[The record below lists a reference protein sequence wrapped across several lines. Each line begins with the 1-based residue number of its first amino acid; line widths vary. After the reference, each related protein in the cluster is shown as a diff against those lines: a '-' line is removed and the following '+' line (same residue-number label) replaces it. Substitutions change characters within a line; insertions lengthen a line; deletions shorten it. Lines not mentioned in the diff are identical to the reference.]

1 MTIENGLTQLQVDVA
16 ELTDESVKLANS
28 VTSSLATI
36 DAVKGDIQNT
46 HDLVDSN
53 YQAMND
59 WQTKHGTVTFKNLQ
73 GQNKQVNTLSKLILD
88 SEKINPN
95 PHVMSKAQFDAL
107 RELRKQQYAGSGF
120 VEWGRHRDGGLE
132 VAINQGMY
140 DAQTTPNTIK
150 LGRRDSDGLGV
161 SKAAFP
167 LAVVGGVQHVI
178 EGVNE
183 PDSISNNIPFP
194 PAPDGTKTYNS
205 ATGVVTEHASAAQA
219 FEGLVENGDFRG
231 DISRWAN
238 GNSATQSVNNGVNT
252 VTNTTSGAG
261 YIQQTFDTPASVRV
275 EIVLSNVTDNPDFYY
290 RMTGGGGSAGIPLT
304 SGVNVFELNDVDTET
319 TPYFRIRP
327 SAVTSSTASINV
339 HSVSIRPITESVIT
353 SRKDL
358 VLLETWHEKIADK
371 DIVFP
376 LGNVQFEGVI
386 SEAGGVPVWPIDITF
401 GIPKSYS
408 AFGDWDSKT
417 EGRGARWSTISESE
431 RKHFID
437 NPDNNIYFDSKVGE
451 LIQVRYRIR
460 VIEGLG
466 EDWDYPVRFARNSS
480 KTGLT
485 DELSFRNNVF
495 SVKPKGMRENI
506 VQDLDK
512 DYPTDSGGL
521 VGFYTT
527 AEYRNNHVVGDA
539 GLYATATY
547 HSAPYSVAG
556 TSPYVLPIALV
567 QRMNQ
572 GAYHPSYNP
581 MGTKPITNDYGD
593 QRTSALWYNVFGTNK
608 DHVISTSAMFD
619 PRVFLSNSGHIGHP
633 YGFEGRSDQYKY
645 YDAIYAGQ
653 VEDLRLNAN
662 KLDVKQL
669 REDAIR
675 KAVAGEMR
683 GKGSVPFTI
692 VFPVTSSSSFSS
704 GSGLLRFETIG
715 SLKGLIPYTA
725 GNTAWSSGLT
735 TTSTTL
741 SGYFID
747 NTSGTISGCSTVVL
761 SETTGS
767 ENYAYDNGHSDFP
780 DFPAGSTGWLVMFIG
795 KDFTNEERSYVGF
808 PQPEFDSLPWVDI
821 IGDPERIAAT
831 FPDGVIGQWVPDLT
845 VGTKQWQL
853 NRKQVLRHRRT
864 RTTDNGSTWVD
875 FSWDLG
881 SNDPKN
887 TIYHFNSEDAVTLVT
902 YESPSNFTEPSS
914 NYAIVGNVGDV
925 YASQAHQVQYGNRLH
940 PSLVGKIGKRSG
952 GAYLQEFVS
961 VTKYSKYAPDGD
973 LGWTSVIGDEPLHAP
988 LSLDTPNDNSP
999 AVKALST
1006 VTEKDG
1012 LLYLQLHGAELK
1024 FKPRTIADMT
1034 VINAGS
1040 PTGAI
1045 TKGHVYLFQGFDNAL
1060 VNRPMVALVD
1070 HAGTTWN
1077 PSSYNGYTLNDLGEV
1092 MTNTGTKFTLIRSFD
1107 SHWGDDQVIPIV
1119 NGENV
1124 KIDLNGNTVKVFC
1137 HHTQIPL
1144 GIASN

>member
-1 MTIENGLTQLQVDVA
+1 MTIETGLTQLQIDVA

-46 HDLVDSN
+46 HDFVDSN

-120 VEWGRHRDGGLE
+120 VEWGKHRDGELE

-140 DAQTTPNTIK
+140 DAQTTPNAIK

-167 LAVVGGVQHVI
+167 LAAVGGVQHVI

-219 FEGLVENGDFRG
+219 FEGLVTNGDFRDG
-231 DISRWAN
+231 ANNWAPYN
-238 GNSATQSVNNGVNT
+238 ATLSVTDKVIT
-252 VTNTTSGAG
+252 VTSTTSGTGNVSQQASLTAG
-261 YIQQTFDTPASVRV
+261 VECIVRV
-275 EIVLSNVTDNPDFYY
+275 VARQGTNNGTSASLSFWNATDGHMQQVTLDSTEFKEYILRGTPTVDSVVIFYTGTGLGSEVIVSNV
-290 RMTGGGGSAGIPLT
+290 
-304 SGVNVFELNDVDTET
+304 
-319 TPYFRIRP
+319 
-327 SAVTSSTASINV
+327 
-339 HSVSIRPITESVIT
+339 SVMPVTESVIT

-358 VLLETWHEKIADK
+358 VFLETWHEKISDK

-376 LGNVQFEGVI
+376 LGNVQFISTI
-386 SEAGGVPVWPIDITF
+386 SESSGVPVWPIESTF

-408 AFGDWDSKT
+408 AFGEWDTVT
-417 EGRGARWSTISESE
+417 EGRGARWSTISDKE
-431 RKHFID
+431 RKKFVD
-437 NPDNNIYFDSKVGE
+437 NPENNIYYDSEADE
-451 LIQVRYRIR
+451 LIQVRYRVR
-460 VIEGLG
+460 VIEGQRNEWHRVQADDTTVINKFLG
-466 EDWDYPVRFARNSS
+466 HSS
-480 KTGLT
+480 
-485 DELSFRNNVF
+485 SNQQSV
-495 SVKPKGMRENI
+495 VKPRGARIE
-506 VQDLDK
+506 VLDLGSH
-512 DYPTDSGGL
+512 PEGGL
-521 VGFYTT
+521 GMYKTPFTVQSNPEAGIGAFFACKYDGSVVQGISS
-527 AEYRNNHVVGDA
+527 NNKC
-539 GLYATATY
+539 
-547 HSAPYSVAG
+547 YSI
-556 TSPYVLPIALV
+556 PIALV
-567 QRMNQ
+567 QRLNQ
-572 GAYHPSYNP
+572 GAYHPTYNP
-581 MGTKPITNDYGD
+581 MGCKTWAAVGVSLNLKWHSNGAVGLINSTAHCFEPEN
-593 QRTSALWYNVFGTNK
+593 LGTRP
-608 DHVISTSAMFD
+608 TPTA
-619 PRVFLSNSGHIGHP
+619 RSGYIGA
-633 YGFEGRSDQYKY
+633 EDADSGRSDQYKY

-662 KLDVKQL
+662 KLDVNQL
-669 REDAIR
+669 REESMR

-683 GKGSVPFTI
+683 GKGSVPFTSTFI
-692 VFPVTSSSSFSS
+692 SSKTVTGSSSGAIKIAYGDITGF
-704 GSGLLRFETIG
+704 GSVYEDRLDLEGNCFGQVVEDATGKVHDIISVGSDGSAWTFFVSDPIPVGLVVSAALYRTNI
-715 SLKGLIPYTA
+715 
-725 GNTAWSSGLT
+725 
-735 TTSTTL
+735 L
-741 SGYFID
+741 SAEY
-747 NTSGTISGCSTVVL
+747 
-761 SETTGS
+761 
-767 ENYAYDNGHSDFP
+767 
-780 DFPAGSTGWLVMFIG
+780 
-795 KDFTNEERSYVGF
+795 
-808 PQPEFDSLPWVDI
+808 DSLPWVDI
-821 IGDPERIAAT
+821 IGDPERIAVT
-831 FPDGVIGQWVPDLT
+831 FPDGVVGQWIPQIPNGSQLELN
-845 VGTKQWQL
+845 L
-853 NRKQVLRHRRT
+853 NRKSEGSIISTLY
-864 RTTDNGSTWVD
+864 TDNDASSWTSISTSVN
-875 FSWDLG
+875 G
-881 SNDPKN
+881 ITN
-887 TIYHFNSEDAVTLVT
+887 TITGTKPSTRVELHT
-902 YESPSNFTEPSS
+902 YESPSNFTVSS
-914 NYAIVGNVGDV
+914 SSTAVVGDVGDV
-925 YASQAHQVQYGNRLH
+925 YASQAHQVKYGNRLQ
-940 PSLVGKIGKRSG
+940 PSLMGKVGKRSG

-961 VTKYSKYAPDGD
+961 ITKYSKYAPDGD
-973 LGWTSVIGDEPLHAP
+973 LGWTSVIGDDPLHAP
-988 LSLDTPNDNSP
+988 LSLDKPNDSSP

-1024 FKPRTIADMT
+1024 HTPRTIADMT

-1040 PTGAI
+1040 PTGSI

-1077 PSSYNGYTLNDLGEV
+1077 SSSYNGYTLNDVGEV

-1124 KIDLNGNTVKVFC
+1124 KTDLNGNTVKVFC